1 MKFFPDFSLHLQNK
15 VLLLHHQNLLS
26 YGVTVTQQIL
36 VLLFQ
41 VRILVAQLKKDASHA
56 GHPFSLSGYFPAF
69 PECGAFPSLAGA
81 FLPVPNGPQNP
92 RFPSGHSFQT
102 KSHAERPSPQIETRK
117 AAKMLKNDYFSGILF
132 AR

>member
-1 MKFFPDFSLHLQNK
+1 M
-15 VLLLHHQNLLS
+15 
-26 YGVTVTQQIL
+26 VTQQIL

-41 VRILVAQLKKDASHA
+41 VRILVAQRS
-56 GHPFSLSGYFPAF
+56 PAF

-81 FLPVPNGPQNP
+81 LLPVPNGPQNP

-117 AAKMLKNDYFSGILF
+117 AAKMLKNDYFLCILF